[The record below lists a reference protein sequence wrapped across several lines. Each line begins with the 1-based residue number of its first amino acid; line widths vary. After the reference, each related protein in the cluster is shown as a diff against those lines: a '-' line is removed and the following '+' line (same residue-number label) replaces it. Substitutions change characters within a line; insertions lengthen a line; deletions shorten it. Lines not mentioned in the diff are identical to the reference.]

1 MPSTSAFNKNAIFS
15 LASAILS
22 MLSFCMGTAPIPL
35 TALACY
41 PLSLLS
47 SAAAL
52 VSGLV
57 ALDQIRRRGERG
69 NALALGGVWI
79 GGLTLLL
86 MLCIVSLALLFF
98 SNWLAY
104 LWRQPPPVPSLHTSL
119 QIPLASSMLVGGSG

>member
-1 MPSTSAFNKNAIFS
+1 MTPVPFNKNAIFS

-22 MLSFCMGTAPIPL
+22 VLSFCIGTAPLPL

-69 NALALGGVWI
+69 NALALSGVWI

-86 MLCIVSLALLFF
+86 MLCIVSVVLLFF
-98 SNWLAY
+98 SNWFAY
-104 LWRQPPPVPSLHTSL
+104 LLRQQAPIPSFHAYL
-119 QIPLASSMLVGGSG
+119 QILSASSMLVSGSG